1 MYQLSIKRLSSCFA
15 LALLL
20 VAAGCAGPK
29 PSITDASSAVVTVP
43 PAAQRQ
49 YEEALEWME
58 AGEFEAAAVQFD
70 AFVQRYP
77 NYAGAYINLAIINV
91 KLERDDEALLLL
103 DDALKIDSSNAAA
116 LNQLGVIKRRS
127 GDFVGA
133 ENAWRAAIAAH
144 PDYAYA
150 WYNLGVLYDLYL
162 QDLRAALLHYQT
174 YQNLT
179 RSTDGDV
186 TVERWIVDLQNRIG
200 APPQTARIGDE

>member
-91 KLERDDEALLLL
+91 KLEPYSRRIPCTVVRIGHKLEKAPPAIERYYWSNEPLLPVF
-103 DDALKIDSSNAAA
+103 LKPD
-116 LNQLGVIKRRS
+116 
-127 GDFVGA
+127 
-133 ENAWRAAIAAH
+133 AAH
-144 PDYAYA
+144 RQ
-150 WYNLGVLYDLYL
+150 WMSLRLGSV
-162 QDLRAALLHYQT
+162 
-174 YQNLT
+174 
-179 RSTDGDV
+179 V
-186 TVERWIVDLQNRIG
+186 KW
-200 APPQTARIGDE
+200 